1 MWPKFRIGGPL
12 HHPATVTAFIS
23 GHAGI
28 WSILV
33 TRPHG
38 TVRCP
43 SCGRYAVAIYMQ
55 CAPVCSSASAQ
66 ADADMDVAGAPQET
80 AEQRGMS
87 LRLCEGTLEP
97 HGSCFVL
104 VPEEKQKLKFVID
117 TLDHPDPFAV
127 QVGPVV
133 TLLRAIRCAGPVRAT
148 PPRTRRYFLCSICL
162 FVQVEVPENVR
173 SAIDWIAKRS
183 ASEAMQQREAIIDAL
198 EKAAAGLRLS

>member
-43 SCGRYAVAIYMQ
+43 SCGRYADAIYMQ

-87 LRLCEGTLEP
+87 LRICEGTLEP

-133 TLLRAIRCAGPVRAT
+133 TLLRAIRCAGPVWAT
-148 PPRTRRYFLCSICL
+148 PPPRTRRYFCCVQFALLC
-162 FVQVEVPENVR
+162 
-173 SAIDWIAKRS
+173 
-183 ASEAMQQREAIIDAL
+183 
-198 EKAAAGLRLS
+198 RLKCRRTSRRR